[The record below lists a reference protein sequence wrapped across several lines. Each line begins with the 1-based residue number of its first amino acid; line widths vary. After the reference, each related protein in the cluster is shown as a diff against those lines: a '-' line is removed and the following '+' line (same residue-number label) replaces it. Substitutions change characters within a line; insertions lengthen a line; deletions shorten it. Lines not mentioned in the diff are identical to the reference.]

1 MIFRAYVQVPYGSTK
16 VFHLHDNGV
25 SADTFK
31 DDGIYSGYFISA
43 TTLGRYTVNCE
54 VWDDGSAYINDAPVI
69 HSTTAVLKKIL
80 RNSYSVKTN
89 WAKSEKTG
97 EFMRIANGGS
107 FMV

>member
-1 MIFRAYVQVPYGSTK
+1 MIFRAHVQIPYGSTK

-31 DDGIYSGYFISA
+31 DDGIYSGYFIST

-54 VWDDGSAYINDAPVI
+54 VWDDGSAYINDAPAIQSSV
-69 HSTTAVLKKIL
+69 AVEKTS
-80 RNSYSVKTN
+80 RNSFSEQPHRTD
-89 WAKSEKTG
+89 SEKTG